1 MDILDKVIAH
11 LIKRN
16 RELLA
21 TAQRLQTKVQDAAN
35 KAMEDERQRQRWEAL
50 EERKSANDD

>member
-21 TAQRLQTKVQDAAN
+21 TAQRLQTKVQEAAN
-35 KAMEDERQRQRWEAL
+35 QAMEVERQRQQREEL
-50 EERKSANDD
+50 EQRKSAHDS